1 VSYFGLISAG
11 LGEMN
16 LGYAGDLSP
25 DDSFKLLRDDS
36 SARLVDVRTDAEWNY
51 VGLPNLSPDA
61 RDVVLLSWQLF
72 PSMEVN
78 PVFIAQLMELVPD
91 QSAPVMF
98 LCRSGVRSR
107 SAAVAAT
114 SAGYGSAFNVAGGF
128 EGDKD
133 PNGHRGLING
143 WKAIGLPWVQG

>member
-1 VSYFGLISAG
+1 MISAG

-16 LGYAGDLSP
+16 LAYAGDLSP
-25 DDSFKLLRDDS
+25 DDSFKLLREDS

-114 SAGYGSAFNVAGGF
+114 SAGYSSAFNVAGGF

-133 PNGHRGLING
+133 PNGHRGRING